1 MSNDFDK
8 LPLLL
13 NLNRLLFNRV
23 AFTYKFPN
31 ITLVHPFSAT
41 TTTFNNWD
49 AGDPNNGGPLQ
60 NEDCALIKPDGKWND
75 YPCKDRFNYICKRK
89 PREYNFLFIF
99 SSCSYFKCSCKK

>member
-1 MSNDFDK
+1 MF
-8 LPLLL
+8 
-13 NLNRLLFNRV
+13 
-23 AFTYKFPN
+23 
-31 ITLVHPFSAT
+31 IPFSTT

-89 PREYNFLFIF
+89 PREYNFLFFHPALILRVHV
-99 SSCSYFKCSCKK
+99 KNDKKVEAATGGVL